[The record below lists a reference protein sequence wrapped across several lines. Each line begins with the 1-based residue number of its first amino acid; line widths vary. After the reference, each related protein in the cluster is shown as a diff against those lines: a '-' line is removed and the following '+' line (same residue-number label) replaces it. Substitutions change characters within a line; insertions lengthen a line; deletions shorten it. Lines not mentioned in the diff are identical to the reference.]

1 MALPPSPA
9 ALAYCGTEPPFYDKS
24 DGLPS
29 LAHSSWE
36 LCLQSYARN
45 HPPTYAPSTPDPV
58 FTVPIPPP
66 TPRPI
71 ADSLQMWLAQH
82 TDLSILIAA
91 LVLLAI
97 GLILFALVRRSARR
111 AKRT

>member
-1 MALPPSPA
+1 
-9 ALAYCGTEPPFYDKS
+9 
-24 DGLPS
+24 
-29 LAHSSWE
+29 
-36 LCLQSYARN
+36 
-45 HPPTYAPSTPDPV
+45 
-58 FTVPIPPP
+58 
-66 TPRPI
+66 
-71 ADSLQMWLAQH
+71 MWLAQH